1 MNSDLLSDWLIYINS
16 NRPNE
21 DEFGLER
28 LKNIFGQIVTKPV
41 ARKTILVGG
50 TNGKGTTAEYL
61 KNFFSTAGYRVGLYT
76 SPHLMEFNERIQI
89 DQESIED
96 ERIVQSFKKIDKLKE
111 DTKLTYF
118 DYATLASFDIF
129 SEESLDYAIFEI
141 GIGGKYD
148 PVNLINSDL
157 SIVTNI
163 DLDHQKWL
171 GSSVEEIGSQK
182 AAIFKPGK
190 ISILGS
196 EKMPKSVTKRANKVS
211 SSYYQLNK
219 DFVIKRS
226 KLHWSYAFDEKNVFV
241 KSVPYGG
248 LSCESASSAITA
260 FKLLSDKEIDF
271 IQAIEE
277 TCLKGRC
284 DVIDNFV
291 LDVSHNPASVKNLV
305 SFIHRRFKN
314 IKFNAIFA
322 AMDDKDSASIIREI
336 SPLISEWNI
345 CTIEDDRFNSSDLLS
360 LTNSLTDKRVNKV
373 DTVYSAVKTGY
384 HAKTPQIVFGSF
396 ITVSEAYK
404 ALERIKIKAE

>member
-1 MNSDLLSDWLIYINS
+1 M
-16 NRPNE
+16 
-21 DEFGLER
+21 
-28 LKNIFGQIVTKPV
+28 
-41 ARKTILVGG
+41 
-50 TNGKGTTAEYL
+50 
-61 KNFFSTAGYRVGLYT
+61 
-76 SPHLMEFNERIQI
+76 
-89 DQESIED
+89 
-96 ERIVQSFKKIDKLKE
+96 
-111 DTKLTYF
+111 
-118 DYATLASFDIF
+118 
-129 SEESLDYAIFEI
+129 
-141 GIGGKYD
+141 
-148 PVNLINSDL
+148 
-157 SIVTNI
+157 
-163 DLDHQKWL
+163 
-171 GSSVEEIGSQK
+171 
-182 AAIFKPGK
+182 
-190 ISILGS
+190 
-196 EKMPKSVTKRANKVS
+196 
-211 SSYYQLNK
+211 NK

-226 KLHWSYAFDEKNVFV
+226 KLHWSYVFDEKNVFV

-271 IQAIEE
+271 IQAIDE